1 MVEYEIEHLNK
12 QYEELYNKLRSA
24 AYSLLDVDPIS
35 HFIDVDILHHRA
47 FDICFVV
54 VECGTDSRKVET
66 IPADVIDK
74 FYEVNRDAAMAL
86 WGQIKQR
93 REQSKR
99 ISDRVHRQLDF
110 TGVEGNNNE
119 QNIQRRINQ

>member
-12 QYEELYNKLRSA
+12 QYNELSNKLRSA

-54 VECGTDSRKVET
+54 VDFGTDSRKIEH

-93 REQSKR
+93 RAKDQRKSEEIHKMM
-99 ISDRVHRQLDF
+99 DF
-110 TGVEGNNNE
+110 TGSEGTKNE
-119 QNIQRRINQ
+119 QDP

>member
-12 QYEELYNKLRSA
+12 QYKEVYNKLRSA

-54 VECGTDSRKVET
+54 VECGTDSRKVEP
-66 IPADVIDK
+66 IPAAVIDK
-74 FYEVNRDAAMAL
+74 LYEVNRDAAMNL
-86 WGQIKQR
+86 WNQIKQR
-93 REQSKR
+93 RAEDQR
-99 ISDRVHRQLDF
+99 ISEELHKMMDF
-110 TGVEGNNNE
+110 TGSEGE
-119 QNIQRRINQ
+119 SIND

>member
-12 QYEELYNKLRSA
+12 QYKELYNKLRSA

-54 VECGTDSRKVET
+54 VECGTDSRKVEP

-74 FYEVNRDAAMAL
+74 FYEVDRDAAMTL
-86 WGQIKQR
+86 WNYIKHR

-99 ISDRVHRQLDF
+99 ISDEIHSHLDF
-110 TGVEGNNNE
+110 TGSEGTKNE
-119 QNIQRRINQ
+119 QNP